1 MATSDDIITRLPNA
15 PLISPLDLAIAC
27 GIGTTL
33 AIYSAIECG
42 TLSAVRIN
50 SKVTRISRTEAI
62 RWIRSL
68 DSSTGT
74 KQ

>member
-15 PLISPLDLAIAC
+15 PLISPVDLAIAC
-27 GIGTTL
+27 GMGTTL

-42 TLSAVRIN
+42 TLSDVRTYSN
-50 SKVTRISRTEAI
+50 VTRISRTEAI

-74 KQ
+74 MQ